1 MRESQIE
8 THLKRLALQAG
19 GRSYKWVSPGLRG
32 VPDQIVLLPVPYEHQ
47 SILAQYVRFVECKAP
62 GKTARGQQEL
72 RLQEL
77 RALGFHAHVV
87 DTILGADVLIGDM
100 GGRL

>member
-32 VPDQIVLLPVPYEHQ
+32 VPDQIVLLPVAPEHQ
-47 SILAQYVRFVECKAP
+47 AIVARYIRFVECKAP
-62 GKTARGQQEL
+62 GEHARGQQEL
-72 RLQEL
+72 RHEEL

-87 DTILGADVLIGDM
+87 DTIHGADVLLDDM
-100 GGRL
+100 RDRL